1 MSKNT
6 LEIYKIGSRVKLAE
20 DVEGTIVAIHIQ
32 GNNDISYEC
41 GWWNGRSY
49 STQEFWPNDIQVTLS
64 DKVKIGFV

>member
-64 DKVKIGFV
+64 DKAKIGFV

>member
-49 STQEFWPNDIQVTLS
+49 STQSFAPNEIEVTLG
-64 DKVKIGFV
+64 DKTRIGFV